1 MYLPYDA
8 ASFDA
13 VVDVVSLQ
21 NLSLENTRQALGEI
35 SLALKPGGDQL
46 PDRSVM
52 LSAPEGRR
60 VDVATLLNIDG
71 PVMPLANNG
80 PISFW
85 SPSLARM
92 MYDQVAMELISS
104 ERVGR
109 AYANDAGMEYLSLI
123 ARRG

>member
-1 MYLPYDA
+1 
-8 ASFDA
+8 
-13 VVDVVSLQ
+13 
-21 NLSLENTRQALGEI
+21 
-35 SLALKPGGDQL
+35 
-46 PDRSVM
+46 M

-80 PISFW
+80 PIPFW

-109 AYANDAGMEYLSLI
+109 AYANDAGMEYPSLI
-123 ARRG
+123 GRRGFLAKAPDRIFR

>member
-1 MYLPYDA
+1 MYLPYDE

-21 NLSLENTRQALGEI
+21 NLSLENTRQAFGEI
-35 SLALKPGGDQL
+35 FLALKPAGYRL
-46 PDRSVM
+46 SDRSVM

-60 VDVATLLNIDG
+60 VDVATLLNVDG

-80 PISFW
+80 AISFW

-92 MYDQVAMELISS
+92 MYDQIAMELISS

-109 AYANDAGMEYLSLI
+109 AHANDVGMGYPSMI
-123 ARRG
+123 GRRG